1 MACFVW
7 KASYRPKMSNEAD
20 KNKNHHTGAHT
31 MPITTLKATSRVSP
45 VRIVKRI
52 QSPSLFLVIS
62 KQNNMPTTLFN
73 TPEIGN

>member
-1 MACFVW
+1 
-7 KASYRPKMSNEAD
+7 
-20 KNKNHHTGAHT
+20 
-31 MPITTLKATSRVSP
+31 LKATSRVST